1 MLSSER
7 LANLEKILNLHYEK
21 LNQAQKRLAI
31 TDEIF
36 TKTAIQQKIRE
47 EILPELR
54 QSEAEYWQLL
64 AQQARSTT
72 VAEADA
78 SNAIIEVE
86 SQVVQL
92 MSNTS
97 YPDQLM
103 RLLEEIRNQLNKPE
117 NPAAAKAKLAL
128 NLIPGI
134 LSYEV
139 ELNTTTALKNTF
151 QPIRHLFRE
160 ALEKN

>member
-1 MLSSER
+1 MRPSER
-7 LANLEKILNLHYEK
+7 LANLEQVLNLLYET
-21 LNQAQKRLAI
+21 LTEAQNRLAI
-31 TDEIF
+31 TESIF
-36 TKTAIQQKIRE
+36 ARTAIKQRIRQ
-47 EILPELR
+47 EILPDIR
-54 QSEAEYWQLL
+54 QFEAEYWQLL

-103 RLLEEIRNQLNKPE
+103 RLLEEIRNQLNQPE

-139 ELNTTTALKNTF
+139 ELNTITALKNVF
-151 QPIRHLFRE
+151 QPIRNLFRE
-160 ALEKN
+160 AHPN

>member
-7 LANLEKILNLHYEK
+7 LANLEQVLNLRYET
-21 LNQAQKRLAI
+21 LTEAQNRLAI
-31 TDEIF
+31 SDNIF
-36 TKTAIQQKIRE
+36 ERTAIKQRIRQ
-47 EILPELR
+47 EILPDIR
-54 QSEAEYWQLL
+54 QFEAEYWELL

-103 RLLEEIRNQLNKPE
+103 RLLEEIRNQLNQPE

-139 ELNTTTALKNTF
+139 ELNTTTALKNVF
-151 QPIRHLFRE
+151 QPIRNLFRE
-160 ALEKN
+160 K